1 MFDLGFR
8 GDADFYHAVPFQAL
22 TLRLSIKQ
30 FTKFFARFEEGNS
43 LRWHFD
49 SGSAFWIAPDAS
61 SSLPC
66 VEASESPD
74 FNLVPGSQSAN
85 DAVKYGANEDVG
97 FLHRHPNSLANPIGQ
112 IGPSHLAPRRRI
124 TKEYHSVTCCSGS
137 QAPPVPG

>member
-1 MFDLGFR
+1 M
-8 GDADFYHAVPFQAL
+8 PS
-22 TLRLSIKQ
+22 LSGVDTQTIKQ
-30 FTKFFARFEEGNS
+30 FTKFLARFEEGNS

-49 SGSAFWIAPDAS
+49 SGSGFWIAPDAS

-74 FNLVPGSQSAN
+74 FNLVLGSQSAD

-97 FLHRHPNSLANPIGQ
+97 FLHRHPNSLANLIGQ

-137 QAPPVPG
+137 RITLKSTLAPFCYGPTER